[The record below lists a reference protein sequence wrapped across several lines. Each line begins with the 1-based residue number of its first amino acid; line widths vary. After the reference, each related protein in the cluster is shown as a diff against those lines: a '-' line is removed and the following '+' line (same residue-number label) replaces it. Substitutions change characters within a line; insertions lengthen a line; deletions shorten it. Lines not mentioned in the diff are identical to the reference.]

1 MKKSLGEYNIEQ
13 SSTAD
18 IKNIRWTKKRQNIT
32 PKPKKTKKTPPP
44 TLVPKKFKAK
54 KPVKTFFKV
63 KESDSVKSKEET
75 GKQFQN
81 ASKKKGLIKPGFK
94 RPGR

>member
-18 IKNIRWTKKRQNIT
+18 INNIRWTKKRQNIT
-32 PKPKKTKKTPPP
+32 SKPKKAKKTPPP
-44 TLVPKKFKAK
+44 TRVPKKIKVK
-54 KPVKTFFKV
+54 KPVKTIFKI
-63 KESDSVKSKEET
+63 KENNSVKSKEET

>member
-1 MKKSLGEYNIEQ
+1 MKKSLGQYNIEQ

-18 IKNIRWTKKRQNIT
+18 IKNIRWTKIRENIT
-32 PKPKKTKKTPPP
+32 PKPKRRTKKIPPP
-44 TLVPKKFKAK
+44 TLVPKKTRSK
-54 KPVKTFFKV
+54 KPVKTEFKI
-63 KESDSVKSKEET
+63 KETKSVKQKDP

-81 ASKKKGLIKPGFK
+81 ASKSNGLIKAGFK

>member
-18 IKNIRWTKKRQNIT
+18 INNIRWTRKRPNIT
-32 PKPKKTKKTPPP
+32 PKPKKAKKIPPP
-44 TLVPKKFKAK
+44 ILVPKKTKAK
-54 KPVKTFFKV
+54 KPVKTVFKV
-63 KESDSVKSKEET
+63 KENSAKSKEET

-81 ASKKKGLIKPGFK
+81 ASRKNCLIKPGFK